1 MNRPLKFRFWDG
13 QKTMLDWGCIM
24 QTAFNQINV
33 ATQHQATEIFDPLLY
48 NLFFRHR
55 LGDKGVMMQFIGI
68 LDKHGREIYEGDLV
82 QAWSA
87 GQQATLEVKWSQP
100 IGRFFLYREFGGLIW
115 NIVGSEPAR
124 EDGQLQ
130 DNGLEIVGN
139 IYEHP
144 EIWAQTKRPDQ
155 R

>member
-1 MNRPLKFRFWDG
+1 
-13 QKTMLDWGCIM
+13 M

-33 ATQHQATEIFDPLLY
+33 ATQRQATEIFDPLLY

-68 LDKHGREIYEGDLV
+68 LDKNGREIYEGDLV
-82 QAWSA
+82 KAWNT
-87 GQQATLEVKWSQP
+87 GHQCTMQVKWSEP
-100 IGRFFLYREFGGLIW
+100 TASFFLYRELGSLIW
-115 NIVGSEPAR
+115 NISGSELAR
-124 EDGQLQ
+124 EDRRLQ
-130 DNGLEIVGN
+130 DNGLEIIGN

-144 EIWAQTKRPDQ
+144 EIWQQTKRPDQ